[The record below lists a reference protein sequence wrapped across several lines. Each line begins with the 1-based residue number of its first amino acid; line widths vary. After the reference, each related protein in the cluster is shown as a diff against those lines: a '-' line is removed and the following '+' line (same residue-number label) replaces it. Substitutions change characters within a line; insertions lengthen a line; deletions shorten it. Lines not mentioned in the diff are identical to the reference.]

1 MAAQS
6 TGAAPSGSG
15 GADSAGGIG
24 SVAGQL
30 MCQKCDDP
38 TTMTTSQPAGSRN
51 PLLRNCTEC
60 NATIQWK
67 KRMFAVL
74 KPAKDG
80 KEHCKEKVKQA
91 KQLKDLLDKM
101 TKDAEKAW
109 FKEEKAKRQLEG
121 NNSKR
126 TFSDT
131 KGYVNHE
138 SAQDNIEDDL
148 VHWEPFEQFAIRV
161 IALGRCKNEKEAV
174 PLWKEACKAP
184 GARVAK
190 KKGVLCLAHWKG
202 VETRGRDRE
211 TCATGYK
218 SSQAIENRDDLETT
232 KVHMAEQSDR
242 FSKIRRMNDMQFGVL
257 ESSIEPGPLA
267 EAEIDVVMSG
277 RLMPETS
284 AGSQLVSRELAK
296 KQQAE
301 ELMERDF
308 QLQCEQAAEN
318 QVQQQQRQQA
328 APKQKVKAV
337 EQLNLK
343 SHTSKLQAAL
353 EDVCRKMSEGTDTVE
368 NWALTVQ
375 NSDDTKHLNNFKK
388 DSTEKV
394 KEARDAITAMR
405 KKVDEMT
412 AKWVKFGGEDHTA
425 DEYFNQIAVCT
436 NESKTFL
443 SKADEKT
450 TAKDAVDALRA
461 FKVECEKAIKKA
473 SAERAKQ
480 LAKASKATGAPGATS
495 VAPSQPQLA
504 KVFKDA
510 FDQGKFANG
519 INVNWAVSDVY
530 KGELR
535 ACMVPGDRCKA
546 IADAIRKLDYYA
558 SQKGWVEQAMKKSAQ
573 EYASAVVVKMGI
585 VKKIE
590 AQLCHFGDKQL
601 FGNSLLD
608 GDESVQGFFRPQFYR
623 GKENGFFVAHSTDYD
638 LVDARMLLEGEEV
651 IAGIRA
657 NALAGVTAKEKSEQL
672 CALSLESIVK
682 LITEKGF
689 AFHMKPN
696 MMCVIPNGFAVI
708 YLNCS
713 TTEVLH
719 GLRWQMHGGKKN
731 VEATL
736 STLEP
741 MVQSSPELATTD
753 VGKM

>member
-1 MAAQS
+1 MSA
-6 TGAAPSGSG
+6 SG
-15 GADSAGGIG
+15 GPCQQRCLTLEAHDLGASRLPSPSSPVSPLALDPTRRPLCYRGLAGCANASLHPAGIG

-67 KRMFAVL
+67 KRMFAVPRCLMTPPVSGLPEAISPDPFVPLCRRLAPPHPLPPFSLASLRPQVL

-121 NNSKR
+121 NNAKR

-131 KGYVNHE
+131 KGYVNRE

-353 EDVCRKMSEGTDTVE
+353 EDACRKMSEGTDTVE

-375 NSDDTKHLNNFKK
+375 NSDDTKHLNDFKK

-412 AKWVKFGGEDHTA
+412 AEWVKFGGEDHTA
-425 DEYFNQIAVCT
+425 DEYFNQIAVYT

-473 SAERAKQ
+473 AAERAKQ
-480 LAKASKATGAPGATS
+480 LAKASKATGADRGT
-495 VAPSQPQLA
+495 SQPRQPA
-504 KVFKDA
+504 
-510 FDQGKFANG
+510 G
-519 INVNWAVSDVY
+519 W
-530 KGELR
+530 
-535 ACMVPGDRCKA
+535 
-546 IADAIRKLDYYA
+546 RK
-558 SQKGWVEQAMKKSAQ
+558 
-573 EYASAVVVKMGI
+573 
-585 VKKIE
+585 
-590 AQLCHFGDKQL
+590 
-601 FGNSLLD
+601 
-608 GDESVQGFFRPQFYR
+608 
-623 GKENGFFVAHSTDYD
+623 
-638 LVDARMLLEGEEV
+638 EEV
-651 IAGIRA
+651 IGRRSGGPPEGRRKEGDGI
-657 NALAGVTAKEKSEQL
+657 
-672 CALSLESIVK
+672 
-682 LITEKGF
+682 
-689 AFHMKPN
+689 
-696 MMCVIPNGFAVI
+696 
-708 YLNCS
+708 
-713 TTEVLH
+713 
-719 GLRWQMHGGKKN
+719 
-731 VEATL
+731 
-736 STLEP
+736 
-741 MVQSSPELATTD
+741 
-753 VGKM
+753 